1 MRPDYPNRRR
11 PSPPVVRHGVCLA
24 FPAWGKV
31 LALAATAGGVMA
43 DTTGSDASGSTAPAR
58 GGGASDDPRH
68 GQGADPYLK
77 SMLLGLIEDSYLHTG
92 SFTQFA
98 AEILQ
103 VIAYAATVPVAFT
116 EGFLRAYLSIDRIEE
131 TDEGRIKIIPKV
143 GAAEEDWIKDVDEIT
158 AQVDPSAVFNP
169 VVRSKLTAVHESSS
183 KVMKYDLNTL
193 TGMDDDQLMD
203 VLRQMQQESE
213 ELEQREPE
221 APATDSS
228 RDYIRARLDTIRR
241 NVRAFQAQQRATAG
255 ADDGPGEPGRAD
267 DDPIGNGPGADG
279 TPS

>member
-1 MRPDYPNRRR
+1 
-11 PSPPVVRHGVCLA
+11 
-24 FPAWGKV
+24 
-31 LALAATAGGVMA
+31 MA

-131 TDEGRIKIIPKV
+131 TDEGRIKIIPKA
-143 GAAEEDWIKDVDEIT
+143 GASEQDWIKDVDEIT

-169 VVRSKLTAVHESSS
+169 VVRSKLTAVHEASS

-213 ELEQREPE
+213 ELEEQEPE
-221 APATDSS
+221 ASAADSS

-241 NVRAFQAQQRATAG
+241 NVRAFQAQQRAKADAG
-255 ADDGPGEPGRAD
+255 AGPGEPGRAD
-267 DDPIGNGPGADG
+267 DDRVGDGPGADH